1 MVMFN
6 SYEITRGYPLV
17 IKRGNGTFPLNE
29 GFRRKIKTIKGGFSI
44 AMIDYRRVSLIAR
57 TYG

>member
-1 MVMFN
+1 MFN

-29 GFRRKIKTIKGGFSI
+29 GFRRKIKTIKGRFSI